1 MNVVVFRWSHGKAKP
16 DYSKRAD
23 FPTPAV
29 IGDIQEY
36 RSPID
41 GKLITSRSH
50 RREDLKANDCVE
62 WEPGMGA
69 GKTSQRDRTPGKYK
83 NPRFAKKHGLPL
95 SDAGHEKARTMK
107 QEQK

>member
-1 MNVVVFRWSHGKAKP
+1 MNVVVFRWSHGKSQP
-16 DYSKRAD
+16 DRSKRAD

-29 IGDIQEY
+29 IGDIAEY

-41 GKLITSRSH
+41 GKLISSRSQ

-69 GKTSQRDRTPGKYK
+69 TKTSQQGRVSGKYS

-95 SDAGHEKARTMK
+95 SEAGHENARKMK